1 MIREEIKKQ
10 LIEAMK
16 NQEKDKV
23 ATLRLINSNIK
34 DRDIADRSKGNYDGI
49 DEAGILSLLQTMI
62 KQRRESIEMYKQGG
76 RDDLVAHEQAE
87 IDVIQSFLPKQ
98 MSVDEMQAVIK
109 EVIAQTGAVS
119 MKDMGKVMGA
129 LRTKYAGQMDFG
141 AASTVIKQLLAG

>member
-1 MIREEIKKQ
+1 MIREEIKKELVQ
-10 LIEAMK
+10 AMK

-34 DRDIADRSKGNYDGI
+34 DRDIADRTKGNYDGI
-49 DEAGILSLLQTMI
+49 DEAVILSMLQTMI

-76 RDDLVAHEQAE
+76 RDDLVAHEQGE

-98 MSVDEMQAVIK
+98 MSADEMQAAIK
-109 EVIAQTGAVS
+109 EVITQTGAVG

-129 LRTKYAGQMDFG
+129 LRGKYAGQMDFG
-141 AASTVIKQLLAG
+141 AASGIIKQLLVG